1 MRLESLEATAR
12 YRLLDEIM
20 VACADYCE
28 ISVADLKS
36 SKRYRVFV
44 DARKVAV
51 GLFKELQPNSVSY
64 VIGAMIKRDHSS
76 ILYLV
81 KSHKSLVLVDNNYRE
96 FYESIK
102 FIFSASEGKPKNQPV
117 KTKELVNN
125 YKKLFN
131 RHEELKT
138 KYSDIKEKYNKI
150 KQLTNN

>member
-1 MRLESLEATAR
+1 MRLESLSITDR
-12 YRLLDEIM
+12 YSLFDEIL
-20 VACADYCE
+20 VACAEYCD
-28 ISVADLKS
+28 ISVDDLKS
-36 SKRYRVFV
+36 SRRYRVFT

-51 GLFKELQPNSVSY
+51 GLFKELQPQSVSY
-64 VIGAMIKRDHSS
+64 VIGAMINKDHSS
-76 ILYLV
+76 ILHMA
-81 KSHKSLVLVDNNYRE
+81 KSHNVLVLVDNNYRE

-102 FIFSASEGKPKNQPV
+102 FIFSSSEGKPKNQPV